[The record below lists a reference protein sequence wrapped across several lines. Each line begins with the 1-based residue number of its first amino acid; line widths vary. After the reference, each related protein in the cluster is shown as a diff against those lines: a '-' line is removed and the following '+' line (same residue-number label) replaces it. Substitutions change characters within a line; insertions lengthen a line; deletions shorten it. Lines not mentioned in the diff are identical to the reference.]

1 MTQGCSSA
9 PDLYDT
15 RARKR
20 LKLKKEKK
28 NEKNYDRSHVD
39 NTKKKK
45 FKTCNLTHTANIAKL
60 LKVQILP

>member
-1 MTQGCSSA
+1 LYAIICSRYYRIKNNKGVTQGCSSG

-28 NEKNYDRSHVD
+28 NKKNYDRRV
-39 NTKKKK
+39 TLTTQRKKLQ
-45 FKTCNLTHTANIAKL
+45 N
-60 LKVQILP
+60 V

>member
-1 MTQGCSSA
+1 LYAIICSRYYTIKNNTGVTQGCSSG

-28 NEKNYDRSHVD
+28 NKKNYDRRV
-39 NTKKKK
+39 TLTTQRKKLQ
-45 FKTCNLTHTANIAKL
+45 N
-60 LKVQILP
+60 V